1 MIKMEREDFIK
12 ELTVQL
18 GYDEQKCKEI
28 NKIIEENYKV
38 GQKNKE
44 NMIAGFINLGYSED
58 EAEDIYEV
66 AMGILLWG

>member
-1 MIKMEREDFIK
+1 MEREDFIK
-12 ELTVQL
+12 ELVKQL
-18 GYDEQKCKEI
+18 GYDEQQCKEI

-44 NMIAGFINLGYSED
+44 KMILGFIDLGYSEE